1 MANSLLLKTLLK
13 SVMPTVRKLVDN
25 GKIDGFLQSVK
36 QQYAGQ
42 EELSTGETVEI
53 LITTEIDGC
62 EYANIVIL
70 TPELT
75 VRKLLAQQRLSDL
88 IITLF
93 NQSEL
98 E

>member
-1 MANSLLLKTLLK
+1 MANSLFLKTLLK

-36 QQYAGQ
+36 KQYAES
-42 EELSTGETVEI
+42 EELCKGENVEI

-62 EYANIVIL
+62 EYANIVVL

-75 VRKLLAQQRLSDL
+75 VRKLLAQQKLSDL